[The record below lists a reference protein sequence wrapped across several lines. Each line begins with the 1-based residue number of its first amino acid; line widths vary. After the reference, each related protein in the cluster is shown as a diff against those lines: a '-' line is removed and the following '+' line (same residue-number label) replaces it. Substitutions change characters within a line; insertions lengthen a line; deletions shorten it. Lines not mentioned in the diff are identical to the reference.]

1 MSDEKNKY
9 LLLWYD
15 NPCLME
21 YNEEAYSEEDR
32 EYFEKSSVVL
42 LTPEEYDEYV
52 RIENAYNDARDGLY
66 DLQKNY
72 AETVVT

>member
-1 MSDEKNKY
+1 
-9 LLLWYD
+9 
-15 NPCLME
+15 ME
-21 YNEEAYSEEDR
+21 FNAEDYSEEDR

-42 LTPEEYDEYV
+42 LTPEEYDEFV
-52 RIENAYNDARDGLY
+52 RIESAYNNARDKLY